1 MNQETRMATDTS
13 AKTEQPAA
21 APWWRFGMVWLVLS
35 GPAAVVVASLVT
47 AVVAWSHI
55 DPLVSDPRFAPEVVV
70 PADPKTPLA
79 PAMKARNHA
88 ATPSP

>member
-1 MNQETRMATDTS
+1 MPASTS
-13 AKTEQPAA
+13 QPDVPVA

-55 DPLVSDPRFAPEVVV
+55 DPLVNDPQSSAEVAV
-70 PADPKTPLA
+70 PAEAKAPLA

-88 ATPSP
+88 ASPAP

>member
-1 MNQETRMATDTS
+1 MTEETAM
-13 AKTEQPAA
+13 PASLNKSDEPVA

-55 DPLVSDPRFAPEVVV
+55 DPLVNDKPISAEVAV
-70 PADPKTPLA
+70 PAEAKSPLA

-88 ATPSP
+88 ASPAP

>member
-1 MNQETRMATDTS
+1 M
-13 AKTEQPAA
+13 PASPA
-21 APWWRFGMVWLVLS
+21 VNNPSIAPAPWWRFGMVWLVLS

-55 DPLVSDPRFAPEVVV
+55 DPLVTDPRLAAEVAV
-70 PADPKTPLA
+70 PADPKAPLA

-88 ATPSP
+88 ASPTTP